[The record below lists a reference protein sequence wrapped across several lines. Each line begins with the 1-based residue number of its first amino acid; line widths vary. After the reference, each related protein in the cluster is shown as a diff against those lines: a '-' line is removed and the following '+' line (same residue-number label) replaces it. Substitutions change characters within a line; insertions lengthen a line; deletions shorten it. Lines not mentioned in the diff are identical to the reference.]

1 MIIGLSIGL
10 LSFAKLFFPY
20 DCARSSIEL
29 SVESLD
35 YYVFWNQMSQDYDK
49 NVFYLM

>member
-29 SVESLD
+29 TVESLD